1 MVCKFQV
8 VTKDF
13 FLLWNEISVELE
25 SVSQKN
31 LLTQALLFTLL
42 NHSQSFFDSLASEWK
57 KGIVTNEHV
66 LLCKAAD
73 LNRTFSEM
81 GVCSQCSDS
90 NGMAKQLQIAM
101 SKSFETISG
110 IILNQ
115 SQILNQ
121 NLQLNLV
128 ANKCKILK
136 AM

>member
-1 MVCKFQV
+1 M
-8 VTKDF
+8 
-13 FLLWNEISVELE
+13 ELE

-73 LNRTFSEM
+73 LNRTFNEM

-90 NGMAKQLQIAM
+90 NGMAKELQIAV

-110 IILNQ
+110 IIMNQ

-128 ANKCKILK
+128 ANK
-136 AM
+136 M

>member
-1 MVCKFQV
+1 MLCKLQV

-13 FLLWNEISVELE
+13 FLLWNEISVEFE
-25 SVSQKN
+25 SVCQKN

-42 NHSQSFFDSLASEWK
+42 NQSQSLFIGLWVK